1 MPLLVICYV
10 FYVHVWNLGAPLSL
24 YLLHEY
30 KKRLAI
36 VLPLLRQVTLMRKF
50 VTTHIHRQLKA
61 ICVQIAEI
69 IHTCQEKETAE
80 AGRISSLTGQICEI
94 RSGLKKAFHY
104 SLFVCELL
112 HNALAKT

>member
-1 MPLLVICYV
+1 
-10 FYVHVWNLGAPLSL
+10 
-24 YLLHEY
+24 
-30 KKRLAI
+30 
-36 VLPLLRQVTLMRKF
+36 MRKF